1 MKQRR
6 IHLSD
11 KTQTYFQNIQE
22 YLNIVLPY
30 QNNTTCVQINHKDAS
45 LECCSLIGWNINNNT
60 GNPD

>member
-22 YLNIVLPY
+22 YLNIVLLH
-30 QNNTTCVQINHKDAS
+30 QNNTICVQINHKDAS
-45 LECCSLIGWNINNNT
+45 LDAVSLAGI
-60 GNPD
+60 